1 MVEIMKM
8 KIGIIGGGKLG
19 TCLGKNFYKKKLLS
33 GITTR
38 SQQHNKTLSK
48 FFQLPMMTN
57 DELVNVCDIIFIT
70 VPDNLINQIA
80 QSLCNRDLSGKTFFH
95 CSGAMGLDELSCLRE
110 KGGSIGSIHPLQ
122 TFSNMDTRLEGVYM
136 AIDGDG
142 RAQET
147 AQELVQMLEGIPFCV
162 PENERALYHATA
174 CICSNYV
181 VAIEYLAQELMCRW
195 MPHNNKAAGW
205 EALKP
210 LFKATVNN
218 LAKSKLAQQPLTGP
232 ISRGDTNTV
241 AKHLK
246 VLPEDVHTL
255 YQELGKYAVMAALAN
270 ETITEDTATELKNLL
285 K

>member
-1 MVEIMKM
+1 MNKN
-8 KIGIIGGGKLG
+8 IGIIGGGKLG
-19 TCLGKNFYKKKLLS
+19 TCLGKNFYKKRLLR
-33 GITTR
+33 GITTK
-38 SQQHNKTLSK
+38 SLQHNETLSK
-48 FFQLPMMTN
+48 LFQLPLMTN
-57 DELVNVCDIIFIT
+57 RALMDACDVIFIT
-70 VPDNLINQIA
+70 VPDKLITPVA
-80 QSLCNRDLSGKTFFH
+80 LSLCNDELDLSGKTFFH
-95 CSGAMGLDELSCLRE
+95 CSGAMGLDGLSCLRE

-142 RAQET
+142 QAQET
-147 AQELVQMLEGIPFCV
+147 ARELVQMLEGIPFCV
-162 PENERALYHATA
+162 PEKERALYHATA

-181 VAIEYLAQELMCRW
+181 VAIEYLAQELMSRW
-195 MPHNNKAAGW
+195 MPHNDKAASW

-210 LFKATVNN
+210 LFKATVSN

-241 AKHLK
+241 AKHLE

-255 YQELGKYAVMAALAN
+255 YREVGKYAVMAALAN
-270 ETITEDTATELKNLL
+270 ETITEDTATEIKNLL